1 MSKPEITTINSHR
14 LARGSMTNSSTTGTP
29 DWDAIRVV
37 ADESASDVSMTMN
50 LSTNGAG
57 NPLTS
62 GGGASPNGSF
72 LSQPSRTGPFYHAF
86 GQRFLF
92 SFDTSG
98 ISSRDPI
105 PSSGTI
111 SIPLLRSS
119 ITNLASDHKL
129 ILAMATSDAIAS
141 DATIV
146 DDDTK
151 VQAIEGG
158 PTSGGDSWDSTLA
171 KASEPFNVTDLS
183 GGSSPTEIALTSTA
197 LKAIRDN
204 DVVGIWIIDYTYTV
218 LDQNPATAA
227 PSAGATTSY
236 MLRKYDTATFCVL
249 TITAGGK
256 KDEPPTEERIEKDFT
271 INTFADIT
279 DQRTRF
285 TKDGII
291 LDQVPFLLG
300 TKGPLSLRGRKF
312 DSDGKPASTTVDP
325 PRTKKD
331 SKS

>member
-14 LARGSMTNSSTTGTP
+14 LARGVLTNSSTNGNP

-37 ADESASDVSMTMN
+37 ADESASDVSMEMF
-50 LSTNGAG
+50 LSDAGNGA
-57 NPLTS
+57 PLNS
-62 GGGASPNGSF
+62 GGGASSSGAN
-72 LSQPSRTGPFYHAF
+72 LHQTSRGGPFYHAF

-111 SIPLLRSS
+111 SIPLKRSN
-119 ITNLASDHKL
+119 IVNLASDHKV

-146 DDDTK
+146 DDDTN

-171 KASEPFNVTDLS
+171 KASEPFNLTDLS
-183 GGSSPTEIALTSTA
+183 TGSSPTEIALTSTA

-227 PSAGATTSY
+227 PSAGAQTSY
-236 MLRKYDTATFCVL
+236 SLQKYDTATFCVL

-256 KDEPPTEERIEKDFT
+256 KDEVPDKDRIEKDFT
-271 INTFADIT
+271 INSFADIT

-285 TKDGII
+285 TKNGVIV
-291 LDQVPFLLG
+291 DQVPFLLG
-300 TKGPLSLRGRKF
+300 TKGPLSLRGRQF
-312 DSDGKPASTTVDP
+312 GDDGKPISSTVKP
-325 PRTKKD
+325 PNTSRD
-331 SKS
+331 

>member
-14 LARGSMTNSSTTGTP
+14 LARGNMSNNSTTGNP
-29 DWDAIRVV
+29 NWDAFRVL
-37 ADESASDVSMTMN
+37 ADESSSDVSMTMN
-50 LSTNGAG
+50 ISTAG
-57 NPLTS
+57 NTAPLNS
-62 GGGASPNGSF
+62 GGGASSIGNFTAQAARSGGF
-72 LSQPSRTGPFYHAF
+72 FHTH

-98 ISSRDPI
+98 ISSRDLI

-111 SIPLLRSS
+111 SIPLRRGN
-119 ITNLASDHKL
+119 IENLASDHKL

-146 DDDTK
+146 ADDTK

-183 GGSSPTEIALTSTA
+183 ASNSPTEIALTSTA

-204 DVVGIWIIDYTYTV
+204 DVVGIWIIDYTYMV
-218 LDQNPATAA
+218 LDQNPETAA
-227 PSAGATTSY
+227 PSAGSRTRYS
-236 MLRKYDTATFCVL
+236 LSKYDTSTFCVL
-249 TITAGGK
+249 TITGGGK
-256 KDEPPTEERIEKDFT
+256 KDEVPDKDRIEKDFT
-271 INTFADIT
+271 VNTFTDIT
-279 DQRTRF
+279 QQRTRF
-285 TKDGII
+285 SKDGVVV
-291 LDQVPFLLG
+291 DQVPFLLG
-300 TKGPLSLRGRKF
+300 VKGPLSLRGRKF
-312 DSDGKPASTTVDP
+312 DDDGKPASIIVDP
-325 PRTKKD
+325 PNT

>member
-1 MSKPEITTINSHR
+1 M
-14 LARGSMTNSSTTGTP
+14 ANSSLNGNP
-29 DWDAIRVV
+29 DWDAFRVL
-37 ADESASDVSMTMN
+37 ADESSSDVSMEML
-50 LSTNGAG
+50 LSNAGNGA
-57 NPLTS
+57 PLNS
-62 GGGASPNGSF
+62 LGGASSLGTF
-72 LSQPSRTGPFYHAF
+72 LGKAARSAGFFHTL

-111 SIPLLRSS
+111 SIPLRYVN

-146 DDDTK
+146 DDDTN

-183 GGSSPTEIALTSTA
+183 SGSSPTEIALTSTA

-218 LDQNPATAA
+218 LDQNPAQAA
-227 PSAGATTSY
+227 PSAGSPTEYQLT
-236 MLRKYDTATFCVL
+236 KYDSSTFCVL
-249 TITAGGK
+249 TLTGGGK
-256 KDEPPTEERIEKDFT
+256 KDEPPDKERIEKDFT
-271 INTFADIT
+271 INSFTDIT
-279 DQRTRF
+279 KQRTRF
-285 TKDGII
+285 TKDGAIV
-291 LDQVPFLLG
+291 DQVPFLLG
-300 TKGPLSLRGRKF
+300 TKGPLSLRGRQF
-312 DSDGKPASTTVDP
+312 GDDGKPISVTVDP
-325 PRTKKD
+325 PNT

>member
-29 DWDAIRVV
+29 DWDTIRVV
-37 ADESASDVSMTMN
+37 ADESASDVSMEMF
-50 LSTNGAG
+50 LSDAGNGA
-57 NPLTS
+57 PLNS
-62 GGGASPNGSF
+62 GGGANPTGVFSNFS
-72 LSQPSRTGPFYHAF
+72 SRSGPFFHSF
-86 GQRFLF
+86 GHRFLF
-92 SFDTSG
+92 SFDTSD

-111 SIPLLRSS
+111 SIPLKRHD
-119 ITNLASDHKL
+119 ITNLASDHKV

-146 DDDTK
+146 ADDTK

-183 GGSSPTEIALTSTA
+183 ASSSPTEIALTSTA
-197 LKAIRDN
+197 LKAIRNN

-227 PSAGATTSY
+227 PSAGASTGYT
-236 MLRKYDTATFCVL
+236 LFKYDTATFCVL
-249 TITAGGK
+249 SITAGGK
-256 KDEPPTEERIEKDFT
+256 KDEVPDKDRIEKDFT
-271 INTFADIT
+271 INSFADIT

-285 TKDGII
+285 SKNGVIV
-291 LDQVPFLLG
+291 DQVPFLLG
-300 TKGPLSLRGRKF
+300 TKGPLSLRGRQF
-312 DSDGKPASTTVDP
+312 ASDGKPISSTVKP
-325 PRTKKD
+325 PNT

>member
-1 MSKPEITTINSHR
+1 MSKAETRTINSHR
-14 LARGSMTNSSTTGTP
+14 LARGSMSNNSTSGNP
-29 DWDAIRVV
+29 NWDAFRVL
-37 ADESASDVSMTMN
+37 ADESSSDVNMEMF
-50 LSTNGAG
+50 LSDSGNGA
-57 NPLTS
+57 PLTS
-62 GGGASPNGSF
+62 GGGSSPIGTLTGQASRGA
-72 LSQPSRTGPFYHAF
+72 GFYHSHSI
-86 GQRFLF
+86 RFLF

-98 ISSRDPI
+98 ISSLDADLA
-105 PSSGTI
+105 SGTI
-111 SIPLLRSS
+111 SIPLKYQN
-119 ITNLASDHKL
+119 IENLASDHKL

-146 DDDTK
+146 DDDTN

-171 KASEPFNVTDLS
+171 KASKPFNVTDLS
-183 GGSSPTEIALTSTA
+183 SSNSPTEIALTSTA

-204 DVVGIWIIDYTYTV
+204 DVVGIWIIDYTYMV
-218 LDQNPATAA
+218 LDQNPETAA
-227 PSAGATTSY
+227 PSAGSRTRYS
-236 MLRKYDTATFCVL
+236 LQKYDTSTFCVL
-249 TITAGGK
+249 TITDGGK
-256 KDEPPTEERIEKDFT
+256 KDKPPTEERIEKDFT